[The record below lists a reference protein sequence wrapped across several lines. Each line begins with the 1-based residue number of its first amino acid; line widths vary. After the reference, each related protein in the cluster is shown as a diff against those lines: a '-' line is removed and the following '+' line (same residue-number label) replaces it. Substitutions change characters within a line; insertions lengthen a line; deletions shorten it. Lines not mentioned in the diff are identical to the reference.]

1 MPIIPCKASIFCD
14 LDMKICGH
22 CLEIH
27 ECMLCCSAALS
38 KLVMCDSAA
47 MSSVIVM

>member
-14 LDMKICGH
+14 LNMKIYGH

-27 ECMLCCSAALS
+27 EHVLCCSAAVS
-38 KLVMCDSAA
+38 EIVMCDFAVV
-47 MSSVIVM
+47 SSVIVM